1 MYQVHTKSIKVCRIS
16 NMIQY
21 KEKEEKK
28 KQYIVILQSFMTLKN
43 RGLTV
48 LLKVYKLPVLLL
60 AAS

>member
-28 KQYIVILQSFMTLKN
+28 QYIVILQMTLKN

-48 LLKVYKLPVLLL
+48 LLKVFKLPV
-60 AAS
+60 

>member
-16 NMIQY
+16 IMIQY
-21 KEKEEKK
+21 KEKEKKK

-48 LLKVYKLPVLLL
+48 LLKVYKLPV
-60 AAS
+60 